1 MSGVATSTKDH
12 MNAEASLPDS
22 ESALKTNEIQTLVE
36 SNLRLSE
43 TFVGSKDLPPAE
55 LQVIYSNIAAEVAKK
70 LINELSNKDSGFLKE
85 LKNIVHSIDS
95 AKDEIASIRPKEL
108 AEQELPD
115 AANSLDVIIQTSEEA
130 CENILGCAEELMEI
144 SSYVPSKLQEK
155 LMEISTKL
163 FESSNFDDLNGQRV
177 RKVIKTLR
185 TIKDRLKTLLE
196 SYGESYEKV
205 APDTSEGP
213 KTKDEELMNGPQDKE
228 KAATQAEIDDILNS
242 F

>member
-1 MSGVATSTKDH
+1 MTQSTSKKENQEDVQH
-12 MNAEASLPDS
+12 LEQDEL
-22 ESALKTNEIQTLVE
+22 QTLVE
-36 SNLRLSE
+36 SNLKSNAVLASDEPLSTKE
-43 TFVGSKDLPPAE
+43 MHDA
-55 LQVIYSNIAAEVAKK
+55 YANIASQVAQK
-70 LINELSNKDSGFLKE
+70 LVQELSNKDSKFLSE
-85 LKNIVHSIDS
+85 LKNIVQSIDS

-108 AEQELPD
+108 TENELPD

-144 SSYVPSKLQEK
+144 AEFVPSKLQTR
-155 LMEISTKL
+155 LTDISTKL

-185 TIKDRLKTLLE
+185 LIEDRLKGLLDI
-196 SYGESYEKV
+196 YGETYDAV
-205 APDTSEGP
+205 APNTSEP
-213 KTKDEELMNGPQDKE
+213 EKTDDEKLMNGPQDKN